1 MALVIKKGDI
11 FIDNIVKCLRDSSLS
26 QYFALFGASTIVYIA
41 GKTVFQLM
49 NGIRI
54 HFWSRFRRVN
64 LKESFGTWAIVT
76 GCTSGIGRALSL
88 ELASRGMNVVLIARN
103 LTHLNELS
111 EYLEKNYEIQTL
123 IIAVDFKDI
132 GIYEVIREKLK
143 PIENNL
149 GILINNVAM
158 VQDVPTYYTKIS
170 DTCIIDSINT
180 NITSISLMSKIALQ
194 SMVKRRRGAILN
206 VSSLSG
212 VYATPLISIYSATKA
227 FVNHFSRN
235 LALEYRPKGIHV
247 QNLIPM
253 SVKTKMFKNIWDDD
267 TVKSV
272 VTSTT
277 DVYAYNAISTLSRTY
292 QTSGYWRHSLAQ
304 WFIFLLPSS
313 LVEHKIH
320 SIMRSSMNTWLNLH
334 AKKTEHYTISIILI
348 MALVVEKADLLVN
361 EIFKGI
367 RNSSITQYSALLG
380 GSVVAY
386 TVGKFLYQLVDGI
399 RIHFWSRLCRINLK
413 EKYGDWAIVTGC
425 TSGIGRAI
433 TIELASRGIN
443 LALIARN
450 PTFLKDLS
458 EYIENEFKVK
468 TLVIKVDFKDT
479 GIYEDIRDQLKPIEN
494 ELGMLFNNV
503 GVTLE
508 QIEEYTITQN
518 SSILDVIN
526 INISSMALMSKIGME
541 MMETRRRFVNHFSRN
556 IYYECRQK
564 GISVQNL
571 VPMGV
576 RTNMLKKFREDNDI
590 GSTWTTPTSEVYAYN
605 AINTVGRTFQTSGYW
620 GHSLIQ
626 WFFGAFPLSVFESS
640 MYARLRNKFVKKNN
654 SVYKNADLKANFS
667 SSIHKYS
674 SSSSTYTPENI
685 LDDKPKDQSSR
696 WSSNTISPP
705 QFLILK
711 LERPAIVKFIL
722 FGKYEKTHVCN
733 LKRFKVFGGIREDD
747 NFIELLDS
755 GLKNDSIPE
764 SFPTS
769 IYGESTFLPL
779 LKSYN
784 HLSYGKNNL
793 GKRRQSDCAL
803 SIFDSIIISKY
814 MNYFRKKTLI
824 KLENEILTNLH
835 DILVSSG
842 NFVMAESIIDKA
854 IHGRKGKNI
863 CGGGLIGFSN

>member
-1 MALVIKKGDI
+1 
-11 FIDNIVKCLRDSSLS
+11 
-26 QYFALFGASTIVYIA
+26 
-41 GKTVFQLM
+41 
-49 NGIRI
+49 
-54 HFWSRFRRVN
+54 
-64 LKESFGTWAIVT
+64 
-76 GCTSGIGRALSL
+76 
-88 ELASRGMNVVLIARN
+88 
-103 LTHLNELS
+103 
-111 EYLEKNYEIQTL
+111 
-123 IIAVDFKDI
+123 
-132 GIYEVIREKLK
+132 
-143 PIENNL
+143 
-149 GILINNVAM
+149 
-158 VQDVPTYYTKIS
+158 
-170 DTCIIDSINT
+170 
-180 NITSISLMSKIALQ
+180 
-194 SMVKRRRGAILN
+194 
-206 VSSLSG
+206 
-212 VYATPLISIYSATKA
+212 
-227 FVNHFSRN
+227 
-235 LALEYRPKGIHV
+235 
-247 QNLIPM
+247 
-253 SVKTKMFKNIWDDD
+253 
-267 TVKSV
+267 
-272 VTSTT
+272 
-277 DVYAYNAISTLSRTY
+277 
-292 QTSGYWRHSLAQ
+292 
-304 WFIFLLPSS
+304 
-313 LVEHKIH
+313 
-320 SIMRSSMNTWLNLH
+320 
-334 AKKTEHYTISIILI
+334 

-425 TSGIGRAI
+425 TSGIGRAM

-541 MMETRRRFVNHFSRN
+541 MMETRRRGIIVNVSSVAGIYAIPFFSLYSSTKGFVNHFSRN

-640 MYARLRNKFVKKNN
+640 MYARLRNKFVKKN
-654 SVYKNADLKANFS
+654 K
-667 SSIHKYS
+667 
-674 SSSSTYTPENI
+674 
-685 LDDKPKDQSSR
+685 
-696 WSSNTISPP
+696 
-705 QFLILK
+705 
-711 LERPAIVKFIL
+711 
-722 FGKYEKTHVCN
+722 
-733 LKRFKVFGGIREDD
+733 
-747 NFIELLDS
+747 
-755 GLKNDSIPE
+755 
-764 SFPTS
+764 
-769 IYGESTFLPL
+769 
-779 LKSYN
+779 
-784 HLSYGKNNL
+784 
-793 GKRRQSDCAL
+793 
-803 SIFDSIIISKY
+803 
-814 MNYFRKKTLI
+814 
-824 KLENEILTNLH
+824 
-835 DILVSSG
+835 
-842 NFVMAESIIDKA
+842 
-854 IHGRKGKNI
+854 
-863 CGGGLIGFSN
+863 

>member
-11 FIDNIVKCLRDSSLS
+11 FIDNIVKSLRDSSLS

-320 SIMRSSMNTWLNLH
+320 SIMRSSMNS
-334 AKKTEHYTISIILI
+334 KK
-348 MALVVEKADLLVN
+348 
-361 EIFKGI
+361 
-367 RNSSITQYSALLG
+367 RN
-380 GSVVAY
+380 
-386 TVGKFLYQLVDGI
+386 
-399 RIHFWSRLCRINLK
+399 
-413 EKYGDWAIVTGC
+413 
-425 TSGIGRAI
+425 
-433 TIELASRGIN
+433 
-443 LALIARN
+443 
-450 PTFLKDLS
+450 
-458 EYIENEFKVK
+458 
-468 TLVIKVDFKDT
+468 
-479 GIYEDIRDQLKPIEN
+479 
-494 ELGMLFNNV
+494 
-503 GVTLE
+503 
-508 QIEEYTITQN
+508 
-518 SSILDVIN
+518 
-526 INISSMALMSKIGME
+526 
-541 MMETRRRFVNHFSRN
+541 
-556 IYYECRQK
+556 
-564 GISVQNL
+564 
-571 VPMGV
+571 
-576 RTNMLKKFREDNDI
+576 
-590 GSTWTTPTSEVYAYN
+590 
-605 AINTVGRTFQTSGYW
+605 
-620 GHSLIQ
+620 
-626 WFFGAFPLSVFESS
+626 
-640 MYARLRNKFVKKNN
+640 
-654 SVYKNADLKANFS
+654 
-667 SSIHKYS
+667 
-674 SSSSTYTPENI
+674 
-685 LDDKPKDQSSR
+685 
-696 WSSNTISPP
+696 
-705 QFLILK
+705 
-711 LERPAIVKFIL
+711 
-722 FGKYEKTHVCN
+722 
-733 LKRFKVFGGIREDD
+733 
-747 NFIELLDS
+747 
-755 GLKNDSIPE
+755 
-764 SFPTS
+764 
-769 IYGESTFLPL
+769 
-779 LKSYN
+779 
-784 HLSYGKNNL
+784 
-793 GKRRQSDCAL
+793 
-803 SIFDSIIISKY
+803 
-814 MNYFRKKTLI
+814 
-824 KLENEILTNLH
+824 
-835 DILVSSG
+835 
-842 NFVMAESIIDKA
+842 
-854 IHGRKGKNI
+854 
-863 CGGGLIGFSN
+863 